1 MSTGAPYSF
10 FDDTRDNG
18 TTTVGDQDRT
28 TRHGRWMESVRGG
41 TQNQGTEIAPGIYGD
56 GNQKIVR
63 SADGTLVI
71 HNYGTINWNRKQD
84 CGGVDYRDGNRS
96 QDFREHIPYARDQR
110 SNYPQTYSVG
120 GDDDPNFGER
130 QYAQWEQN
138 FLQNMNQ
145 GNLNQRQFAD
155 RTYQQQLYGPQ
166 QPGWGPQGYY
176 RPQQSFYPQQNFMP
190 PAVQAIQ
197 SIAQMGLIYA
207 LARHGGIVNIG
218 GNGGYGYGGNPNWYA
233 NGQNNP
239 NWYANGQ
246 NNPNYWN
253 ANSQNNPN
261 YWYANSQNNPNYW
274 YANANNNGGYYSGG
288 YVPGTFSNFQG
299 GTQYANNAYAWQQA
313 TQASINYGG
322 RPYAN
327 YPPGFYAGASYNPSS
342 YAQNG
347 WSSDYTYS

>member
-28 TRHGRWMESVRGG
+28 TRHGRWMESVRSG

-56 GNQKIVR
+56 GKQKIVR
-63 SADGTLVI
+63 SADGTIVI
-71 HNYGTINWNRKQD
+71 HNYGTINWNRKED

-110 SNYPQTYSVG
+110 NQYPQTYSVG

-138 FLQNMNQ
+138 FLRNMNQ

-176 RPQQSFYPQQNFMP
+176 QPRQNFYPQQNFMP

-197 SIAQMGLIYA
+197 SIAQLGMIYA

-218 GNGGYGYGGNPNWYA
+218 GNGGYGYGYGGNPNWYA
-233 NGQNNP
+233 NNNPNNYWYGNNQNNP
-239 NWYANGQ
+239 NNYLYG
-246 NNPNYWN
+246 NNPN
-253 ANSQNNPN
+253 N
-261 YWYANSQNNPNYW
+261 YWYGN
-274 YANANNNGGYYSGG
+274 NANNGAYYSGG
-288 YVPGTFSNFQG
+288 YIPGTYSNFQG

-313 TQASINYGG
+313 TQASINYGN

-327 YPPGFYAGASYNPSS
+327 YPPGFYASANPSS

-347 WSSDYTYS
+347 WNSDYTYS